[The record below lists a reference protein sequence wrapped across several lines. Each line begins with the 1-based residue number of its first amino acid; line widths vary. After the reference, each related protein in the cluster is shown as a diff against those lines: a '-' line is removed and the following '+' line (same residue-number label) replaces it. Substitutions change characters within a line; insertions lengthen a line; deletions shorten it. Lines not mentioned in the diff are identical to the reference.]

1 MKKLLLHSR
10 FRRIALLIM
19 VDAVV
24 FGLTDPQQVPSI
36 ALAGGFLLLAVTLYQ
51 IFLGLLQL
59 ANWYGLPGAVHRHRQ
74 ARTLTAL
81 VGGLVALQS
90 IGELGARDILV
101 LLPLAFMAYLYISY
115 GKTARQPVPAAV
127 SDSGAPL

>member
-1 MKKLLLHSR
+1 MKKLLSHKR
-10 FRRIALLIM
+10 FRRIALLIV

-36 ALAGGFLLLAVTLYQ
+36 ALAAGFLLLAVTLYQ
-51 IFLGLLQL
+51 VFLGLLQL

-90 IGELGARDILV
+90 IGELGRRDVLV
-101 LLPLAFMAYLYISY
+101 LLPLAFMAYLYMSY
-115 GKTARQPVPAAV
+115 GKAARQLAPAVARD
-127 SDSGAPL
+127 SDTPF